1 MAQNTQTKI
10 SCSITKQ
17 HIFTRGLA
25 LGKIIKHT
33 TVDVSSLSRED
44 LEQAYKDLLKVS
56 LQKTEMLKF
65 MAVDLKKANDVIKR
79 IGDGR

>member
-1 MAQNTQTKI
+1 
-10 SCSITKQ
+10 
-17 HIFTRGLA
+17 

>member
-1 MAQNTQTKI
+1 M
-10 SCSITKQ
+10 
-17 HIFTRGLA
+17 
-25 LGKIIKHT
+25 GKIIKHT